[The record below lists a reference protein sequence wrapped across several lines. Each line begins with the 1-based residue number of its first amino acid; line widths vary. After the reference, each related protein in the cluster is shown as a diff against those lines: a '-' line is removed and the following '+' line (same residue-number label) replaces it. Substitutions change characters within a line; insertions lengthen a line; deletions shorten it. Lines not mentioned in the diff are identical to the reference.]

1 MTRSEN
7 PVSENSLPEQ
17 TPPPAMKPPFLVRRR
32 TVFTWLVPLL
42 LLALSLALHRNYG
55 GWAAYG
61 AGIALVLGGEI
72 VRFWSAGYI
81 AKDAEIATG
90 GPYAHVRNPLYF
102 GSLLLAVGY
111 GLISGLGLW
120 GVGLTV
126 ALFLVFHL
134 AAIFYEERFLTAK
147 FGPPYLDYVR
157 RVPRLLPSPWPR
169 TTGAGR
175 FEWAQALRNREQT
188 SATFALIFVLLLS
201 LRFLMPFLVH

>member
-1 MTRSEN
+1 
-7 PVSENSLPEQ
+7 
-17 TPPPAMKPPFLVRRR
+17 MKPPFLVRRR

-42 LLALSLALHRNYG
+42 LLALSLTLHRNDG
-55 GWAAYG
+55 GWTAYG
-61 AGIALVLGGEI
+61 AGLALVILGEI

-90 GPYAHVRNPLYF
+90 GPYAYVRNPLYF

-120 GVGLTV
+120 GVGLMV

-134 AAIFYEERFLTAK
+134 AAISYEETFLTEK
-147 FGPPYLDYVR
+147 FGSSYLDYVR

-169 TTGAGR
+169 TAGTGR
-175 FEWAQALRNREQT
+175 FEWAQALKNREQT
-188 SATFALIFVLLLS
+188 TAAYQVIFALLLS
-201 LRFLMPFLVH
+201 LRFLKLPFLVH